1 MAKAQKTAGRGS
13 SLRYELI
20 RDFSKLYNK
29 NIPEY
34 TDSDKE
40 RKLEIFN
47 IPNSETSIVSGEP
60 TTKGGGDH
68 LYEVRGYYRHTSQY
82 GIESEWN
89 KLPVTA
95 GENKSYKKMCGK
107 DVGWQKLTE
116 EELTTLSEDNQILY
130 RCIQEWFSYCESRG
144 VSLCFEMPET
154 VEDIMEETVE
164 NALTALRRG
173 FQQMESEYGKL
184 DSN

>member
-47 IPNSETSIVSGEP
+47 IPNSETSIVSGNQRLRVEGIIYTRFED
-60 TTKGGGDH
+60 TTD
-68 LYEVRGYYRHTSQY
+68 
-82 GIESEWN
+82 
-89 KLPVTA
+89 
-95 GENKSYKKMCGK
+95 
-107 DVGWQKLTE
+107 
-116 EELTTLSEDNQILY
+116 ILA
-130 RCIQEWFSYCESRG
+130 
-144 VSLCFEMPET
+144 
-154 VEDIMEETVE
+154 
-164 NALTALRRG
+164 N
-173 FQQMESEYGKL
+173 MESNPSGTNYL
-184 DSN
+184 